1 MLLHVPDTVQRF
13 SRCCS
18 DPPNGSAPAKFVVQ
32 MEGMESTCI
41 FVGNPGVGKS
51 TWISALIGS
60 STQKLCDSA
69 EEPHDP
75 CRGDLFLIDVDVYFG
90 GVCVSS
96 FQISWPKIV
105 TMCRYFMECKD
116 WRRACAF
123 RRRPER
129 HFIPRWP
136 YGRELESED
145 APGLHRLQEQLDEL
159 NGFLSPSQKQERM
172 AEMLQ
177 RLEAGSDR
185 DCILLYHYTPIES
198 AKSILKQGFVTSHCQ
213 TNGSGIYLTR
223 LSPADA
229 EWPFAHW
236 EEGMLLKV
244 FGRGCGQ
251 VAAWNDLAVV
261 IVELPKMMLLQLGEN
276 TWFCPQP
283 EDICCYDRRLQSH
296 IKGVAFLTRWV
307 SLRWCLTGERFQTI
321 TEHEACDKPDFVDW
335 LRNHLHEKFRLS
347 YYTTKLMVDF
357 PGSEGPGTQRACL
370 TSGTWAELQRP
381 SQIYVYQAVPHDFQE
396 YRDLLHSSETSKLES
411 ALWAGQDPN
420 CVNERGQ
427 TAAWRASRNGDLEKL
442 LYLHKANADFDKT
455 DRRGAS
461 PLFAA
466 SDKGNVAVV
475 RFLLDSGA
483 RVNMQCVPGDG
494 TYAVTFASPLY
505 VGCQNCNEEIVQ
517 ILLDARANVDE
528 RTADGATALMVAA
541 QNGHENLLS
550 LLLAA
555 CPTATVN
562 LEDSTGL
569 TALYFA
575 AQNGHAGIVRMLLKA
590 GASTEVCSH
599 DGATP
604 LFKAAQNG
612 HQKAVAVLLQHRADV
627 FAEARDGTTP
637 LILAAYNGHVDVV
650 DVLVP
655 EIINRAGVKGLDIGM
670 QSSSATAMFVAAQA
684 GKDGVVRRLSF
695 FGADVRKSSAS
706 GACPIHIAAQLGHLN
721 VLKELLDA
729 KADVMARG
737 PDGVTA
743 LYLASKNDHFEC
755 AEHLLEQGADP
766 DACLNSRYQ
775 QPEEAPNQA
784 APELEGSWR

>member
-1 MLLHVPDTVQRF
+1 MLLHVQDTVQRS
-13 SRCCS
+13 SRFCS
-18 DPPNGSAPAKFVVQ
+18 DPPNGSAPATSVVQ

-41 FVGNPGVGKS
+41 CVGNPGVGQS
-51 TWISALIGS
+51 TLVGALIGS
-60 STQKLCDSA
+60 SARKLRDSA
-69 EEPHDP
+69 EEPHDT

-90 GVCVSS
+90 GVCISS
-96 FQISWPKIV
+96 FQISWQKIV

-123 RRRPER
+123 RVRPER

-136 YGRELESED
+136 YGRELEVED
-145 APGLHRLQEQLDEL
+145 APGVHRLQDELDEI
-159 NGFLSPSQKQERM
+159 NGFLSRSQKQEKM

-177 RLEAGSDR
+177 HLEAGCDP
-185 DCILLYHYTPIES
+185 DCILLYHYTPTES

-213 TNGSGIYLTR
+213 TNVSGIYLTR

-229 EWPFAHW
+229 DWAAVQW

-251 VAAWNDLAVV
+251 VAAWSDFAVV
-261 IVELPKMMLLQLGEN
+261 IVELPKMMLLQCGEN

-283 EDICCYDRRLQSH
+283 KDICCYDHRLQRH
-296 IKGVAFLTRWV
+296 IKGVATLTRWV
-307 SLRWCLTGERFQTI
+307 SLRWCLTGERFHAI
-321 TEHEACDKPDFVDW
+321 TEHVACDRPDFVDW
-335 LRNHLHEKFRLS
+335 LRNHLHEKFGLS

-357 PGSEGPGTQRACL
+357 PGSEGPGMQRACL

-381 SQIYVYQAVPHDFQE
+381 SQIYVYQAVPHDFPE

-411 ALWAGQDPN
+411 ALFAGQDPN
-420 CVNERGQ
+420 STNERGQ

-442 LYLHKANADFDKT
+442 RCLHKANADFDKT
-455 DRRGAS
+455 DNRGAS

-466 SDKGNVAVV
+466 SDKGNVVVV
-475 RFLLDSGA
+475 RFLLDCGA
-483 RVNMQCVPGDG
+483 HVNLQGGPGDG
-494 TYAVTFASPLY
+494 TNAVVAFASPLY
-505 VGCQNCNEEIVQ
+505 ADCQNCNEEIVQ
-517 ILLDARANVDE
+517 ILLDARANVNE

-541 QNGHENLLS
+541 QNGHEKVCS
-550 LLLAA
+550 RVLAA
-555 CPTATVN
+555 CETTIN
-562 LEDSTGL
+562 LEDPTGL

-575 AQNGHAGIVRMLLKA
+575 AQNGHAEIVGMLLKT
-590 GASTEVCSH
+590 GASTEVRSH

-612 HQKAVAVLLQHRADV
+612 HQQAVAVLLQHRADV
-627 FAEARDGTTP
+627 FAAARDGTTP
-637 LILAAYNGHVDVV
+637 LILAAHNGHVDVV

-655 EIINRAGVKGLDIGM
+655 EIINRAGVQGLDIGM
-670 QSSSATAMFVAAQA
+670 QSSGATATFVAAQA
-684 GKDGVVRRLSF
+684 GKDRVVRRLAF
-695 FGADVRKSSAS
+695 FGADVQKSLAS
-706 GACPIHIAAQLGHLN
+706 GACPIHIAAQLGHLT

-729 KADVMARG
+729 KADVEARG

-743 LYLASKNDHFEC
+743 LYLASKNDHLES

-766 DACLNSRYQ
+766 DACLDSGHQ
-775 QPEEAPNQA
+775 QP
-784 APELEGSWR
+784 